1 MQNVLDIEYRKSI
14 IDEINGEENKARK
27 NESLRRSEVYNGRL
41 RRFVNEKLLL
51 DFSPQTVSEMRTVT
65 SINLTKRLIDNKSS
79 VYKREPNRNFY
90 RESKV
95 ALTENESQQLDEL
108 YEYSCANVSLK
119 KANRTFNLQRQCA
132 VQLVP
137 KGGKIVSRILQ
148 PHHYDVIPKDDD
160 PTQAFAYIVSVYDKS
175 LLFNQSYVNQ
185 QSGGSSLNYL
195 SQQESDTINQM
206 IGDSDDSKTK
216 ERYIWWTAEYNFI
229 TDGNGFIINEFG
241 QSIQFNTVEDVQM
254 IKNPIM
260 KLPFIDV
267 SADKDFEFWSRQGD
281 NTVQFNID
289 FLVMMSDISEL
300 MKRQG
305 YSQAIFYSEK
315 PPVNM
320 LIGPNR
326 VLHIPLDPNK
336 ETQPRFEWSTP
347 QPDLASAIR
356 IIENFTNFFMTSEGL
371 DPKLVSG
378 SGEAQKF
385 SSGIDRFLAMIQQAE
400 AGQDDYAL
408 FNYVEYQYLELI
420 KAWSNIMQGAT
431 IKAGVDPLIPELQQA
446 MLPEDLAVDV
456 EFAGPEMIE
465 TKKDK
470 EDSVLRRLEQGM
482 ISRKRAIM
490 ELDGADEATAEA
502 TIKEIDDE
510 LRMPADANTKGQI
523 QGEPG

>member
-1 MQNVLDIEYRKSI
+1 MQNILDIEYRKHI
-14 IDEINGEENKARK
+14 LDEISGDENKARK

-51 DFSPQTVSEMRTVT
+51 DFSPATVSEMRTVT

-79 VYKREPNRNFY
+79 VYKREPVRNFY
-90 RESKV
+90 REGGAK
-95 ALTENESQQLDEL
+95 LTDNESMQIEEL
-108 YEYSCANVSLK
+108 YEYSCANNNLK
-119 KANRTFNLQRQCA
+119 KANRAFNLQRQCA
-132 VQLVP
+132 IQLIP
-137 KGGKIVSRILQ
+137 KSGKVVSRVLQ
-148 PHHYDVIPKDDD
+148 PHHFDVIPKDDD
-160 PTQAFAYIVSVYDKS
+160 PCEAFAYIISVYDKS
-175 LLFNQSYVNQ
+175 LLFNQTYINQ
-185 QSGGSSLNYL
+185 NSSGGSSLNYL
-195 SQQESDTINQM
+195 SQRESDGINQS
-206 IGDSDDSKTK
+206 IGDPDDKKSHD
-216 ERYIWWTAEYNFI
+216 RYIWWTADFNFI
-229 TDGNGFIINEFG
+229 TDGNGFIIDELGMPLKFD
-241 QSIQFNTVEDVQM
+241 TVEDIQM
-254 IKNPIM
+254 IKNPIE

-267 SADKDFEFWSRQGD
+267 AADKDFEFWSRQGD

-289 FLVMMSDISEL
+289 FLVMMSDVSEL

-347 QPDLASAIR
+347 QPDLASAIK

-378 SGEAQKF
+378 SGDAQKF
-385 SSGIDRFLAMIQQAE
+385 QSGIDRFLAMVQQAE

-408 FNYVEYQYLELI
+408 FKSVEYQYLELV

-446 MLPEDLAVDV
+446 TLPEDLAVDV
-456 EFAGPEMIE
+456 EFAGPDMIE

-470 EDSVLRRLEQGM
+470 EESVLRRLEQGL

-490 ELDGADEATAEA
+490 EMDGADEATAEA
-502 TIKEIDDE
+502 TLKEIDDE
-510 LRMPADANTKGQI
+510 LRMPNANTQGQI
-523 QGEPG
+523 QGES

>member
-1 MQNVLDIEYRKSI
+1 MQNIFDIEYRKSI
-14 IDEINGEENKARK
+14 LEEIGSTENKERK
-27 NESLRRSEVYNGRL
+27 NDSLRRSEVYNGRL

-51 DFSPQTVSEMRTVT
+51 DFSAQTVSEMRSIT

-79 VYKREPNRNFY
+79 VYKKEPSRNFY

-95 ALTENESQQLDEL
+95 ELTENEQYQLEEL
-108 YEYSCANVSLK
+108 YEYSQANNNLK
-119 KANRTFNLQRQCA
+119 KANRFLNLQRQCA
-132 VQLVP
+132 VQLIP
-137 KGGKIVSRILQ
+137 KAGKIVSRVLQ

-160 PTQAFAYIVSVYDKS
+160 PCQAFCYIISVYDKS
-175 LLFNQSYVNQ
+175 LLFNQTYLTPS
-185 QSGGSSLNYL
+185 SSSGSSINYL
-195 SQQESDTINQM
+195 SQQESDQINQL
-206 IGDSDDSKTK
+206 ISDADDSKSK

-229 TDGNGFIINEFG
+229 TDGNGFIVDEFG
-241 QSIQFNTVEDVQM
+241 RPIQFITVEDLQM
-254 IKNPIM
+254 ISNPIAR
-260 KLPFIDV
+260 LPFIDV
-267 SADKDFEFWSRQGD
+267 AMDKDFEFWSRQGD

-315 PPVNM
+315 PPSNL

-347 QPDLASAIR
+347 QPDLASAIK

-371 DPKLVSG
+371 DPKLISG
-378 SGEAQKF
+378 TGEAQKF
-385 SSGIDRFLAMIQQAE
+385 QSGLDRFLGMIQQAE

-408 FNYVEYQYLELI
+408 FKSIEYQYLELI

-470 EDSVLRRLEQGM
+470 EESVLRRLEQGL

-490 ELDGADEATAEA
+490 EMDGADEATAEA
-502 TIKEIDDE
+502 TLKEIDDE
-510 LRMPADANTKGQI
+510 LRMPNANTQGQI
-523 QGEPG
+523 QGES